1 MDIAG
6 IREKLH
12 KMRGALSV
20 LGGFL
25 DNFEPANEDEK
36 LHKKAALKSYKKL
49 CASVEEI
56 NTLIKKD
63 S

>member
-1 MDIAG
+1 MNTDE
-6 IREKLH
+6 IREELH

-25 DNFEPANEDEK
+25 DNFEPANEDEE
-36 LHKKAALKSYKKL
+36 LHKKVALKSYEKL

-56 NTLIKKD
+56 SSLIEKD
-63 S
+63 I